1 MDEGTKQKLE
11 IFVLRMT
18 GFSVVVLIPQL
29 TQLCLKFH
37 EANQS
42 DTWEKKF
49 YGDNCDNLFVP
60 CLSDEE
66 AETLSAPSALF
77 IVSKYIFL
85 LLPALAPLTW
95 IANGKIELASISEIS
110 EIFEIQKTDF
120 IWLLTS
126 EKTIRGW
133 KMSSSASTLTSSSC
147 VKSNLYH
154 DKSSSFDGNDSRTDQ
169 SLSDGGIMPCPKEL
183 IVNYNQDTQLI
194 QAV

>member
-95 IANGKIELASISEIS
+95 IANGKIALASISEIFGIS
-110 EIFEIQKTDF
+110 KIDLF
-120 IWLLTS
+120 WPLSS

>member
-95 IANGKIELASISEIS
+95 IANGKISLASISKKNEVPKI
-110 EIFEIQKTDF
+110 DL
-120 IWLLTS
+120 IWLLIL

>member
-95 IANGKIELASISEIS
+95 IANGKIALASISEIS
-110 EIFEIQKTDF
+110 EIFEIQKN
-120 IWLLTS
+120 WLHLTL
-126 EKTIRGW
+126 EFRK
-133 KMSSSASTLTSSSC
+133 
-147 VKSNLYH
+147 
-154 DKSSSFDGNDSRTDQ
+154 NDPWLENEFKCINIDVIVVCKIK
-169 SLSDGGIMPCPKEL
+169 SLSR
-183 IVNYNQDTQLI
+183 
-194 QAV
+194 

>member
-95 IANGKIELASISEIS
+95 IANGKIELASISEIFGIS
-110 EIFEIQKTDF
+110 KIDLF
-120 IWLLTS
+120 WPLNS

>member
-95 IANGKIELASISEIS
+95 IANGKILSLTSISKISEIS
-110 EIFEIQKTDF
+110 KNRPYVTLNFRKNYP
-120 IWLLTS
+120 WL
-126 EKTIRGW
+126 ENEFKCIHIDVIVVC
-133 KMSSSASTLTSSSC
+133 KI
-147 VKSNLYH
+147 K
-154 DKSSSFDGNDSRTDQ
+154 
-169 SLSDGGIMPCPKEL
+169 SLSR
-183 IVNYNQDTQLI
+183 
-194 QAV
+194 

>member
-95 IANGKIELASISEIS
+95 IANGKILSL
-110 EIFEIQKTDF
+110 QKFLKFRKIDLMWPL
-120 IWLLTS
+120 IS

>member
-95 IANGKIELASISEIS
+95 IANGKIALASISEIS
-110 EIFEIQKTDF
+110 EIFEIFEIFEFFENFKNF
-120 IWLLTS
+120 L
-126 EKTIRGW
+126 
-133 KMSSSASTLTSSSC
+133 
-147 VKSNLYH
+147 N
-154 DKSSSFDGNDSRTDQ
+154 FF
-169 SLSDGGIMPCPKEL
+169 
-183 IVNYNQDTQLI
+183 
-194 QAV
+194 

>member
-1 MDEGTKQKLE
+1 MSTFGSIFFALGLCSLRSVKDQVEMDEGTKQKLE

-77 IVSKYIFL
+77 IISKYVFL

-95 IANGKIELASISEIS
+95 IANGKISLEILGN
-110 EIFEIQKTDF
+110 FEKKY
-120 IWLLTS
+120 L
-126 EKTIRGW
+126 ETIP
-133 KMSSSASTLTSSSC
+133 SSGKINCGL
-147 VKSNLYH
+147 KWP
-154 DKSSSFDGNDSRTDQ
+154 F
-169 SLSDGGIMPCPKEL
+169 
-183 IVNYNQDTQLI
+183 
-194 QAV
+194 

>member
-60 CLSDEE
+60 CLSEEE

-95 IANGKIELASISEIS
+95 IANGKLLSLTT
-110 EIFEIQKTDF
+110 IFEIDLIWPF
-120 IWLLTS
+120 IS